1 MPKNLNQN
9 LTVNMGAPGIK
20 LYIEEPEVV
29 IQREIRRAVWIVAA
43 VLVIAAILIM
53 VAVFKIKQMTPRLT
67 GKQNTIYSTLQS
79 NVIDSE
85 LLNNWEEIQPILVRI
100 NQALPDP
107 TNLLDYQA
115 ALEKAGQDAGVQ
127 IAVNFNTTAS
137 TTSKVSTTSVIEH
150 QVQTTGDLEN
160 IIQFLANVEEMPYY
174 VELTKF
180 TITPASSAK
189 KEASVNLSLKLYAA
203 AKGKTQNLPSASPSA
218 NNLEIK

>member
-1 MPKNLNQN
+1 M
-9 LTVNMGAPGIK
+9 
-20 LYIEEPEVV
+20 V
-29 IQREIRRAVWIVAA
+29 IQREIRRAIWIVAA

-67 GKQNTIYSTLQS
+67 DKQNTIYSTLQS

-85 LLNNWEEIQPILVRI
+85 LLNNWEEIQPILARI

-150 QVQTTGDLEN
+150 QVQTKGDLEN

-180 TITPASSAK
+180 AITPASTSK
-189 KEASVNLSLKLYAA
+189 KEASANLTLKLYTT
-203 AKGKTQNLPSASPSA
+203 AKAKTQNLPSASPSA